1 MLSTGCRLTD
11 ITVNLPLHIPG
22 QYSSLEKMFMFELL
36 NLQVLLTNLCQDS
49 SLDIVLRLQLLE
61 VIFSYNFPL
70 SALSVVAGD

>member
-11 ITVNLPLHIPG
+11 ITVNLSLHIPG

-61 VIFSYNFPL
+61 VIFSSNFPL